1 MKACLCARGKD
12 LNAQLQVENSIF
24 PKFGRSR
31 GSEKLTSFAKKNLQ
45 HSKNNSNVNNNNNNG
60 LAEHAEVN
68 SAGGGGMRE
77 SEAIVIATAARQ
89 DKKNINFSSIC
100 VVKANNASSATASPG
115 GGTVTTSNECDTN
128 NQQQRTEGQRTQ
140 ILHTDL
146 WNILFVSKWSEEVLW
161 SFSYIFWQNIT
172 KTDVCKNSVAVREYF
187 RSKRRIVQKI
197 LTCYSLSQ
205 QHKAWVVVK
214 EMRMKMKM
222 RKRCAS
228 KTQRRRRRREEGKKA
243 LAKMWM
249 EMLFYLSNLSVAC
262 YLLKRNEE
270 KKLTLMAERAR
281 AQPPSTMHK
290 HSSRQR
296 ANFDDK

>member
-45 HSKNNSNVNNNNNNG
+45 HSKNNSNGNNNNNNG

-77 SEAIVIATAARQ
+77 SEAIVIATAVRQ

-100 VVKANNASSATASPG
+100 VVKANNTSSSATASPG

-128 NQQQRTEGQRTQ
+128 NQQQRAEGQRTH

-146 WNILFVSKWSEEVLW
+146 WNILFVSKWSEEILW
-161 SFSYIFWQNIT
+161 SFSYIDYIFFDKTSRKQTFAKTVWRCENISGRS
-172 KTDVCKNSVAVREYF
+172 DVSFKNSD
-187 RSKRRIVQKI
+187 
-197 LTCYSLSQ
+197 L
-205 QHKAWVVVK
+205 
-214 EMRMKMKM
+214 
-222 RKRCAS
+222 
-228 KTQRRRRRREEGKKA
+228 
-243 LAKMWM
+243 
-249 EMLFYLSNLSVAC
+249 LF
-262 YLLKRNEE
+262 
-270 KKLTLMAERAR
+270 M
-281 AQPPSTMHK
+281 QP
-290 HSSRQR
+290 
-296 ANFDDK
+296 AA